1 MGESQGV
8 LLYQVCMGESQGVL
22 LYQVCMGE
30 SQGVLTR
37 CVWVRVGEFLP
48 GVYG

>member
-1 MGESQGV
+1 M
-8 LLYQVCMGESQGVL
+8 
-22 LYQVCMGE
+22 CMGE

-37 CVWVRVGEFLP
+37 CVWVRVRSSYQVCMGESQGVLTRYVWVRVREFLP

>member
-1 MGESQGV
+1 M
-8 LLYQVCMGESQGVL
+8 CMGSGSS
-22 LYQVCMGE
+22 YQVCMGE

-37 CVWVRVGEFLP
+37 CVWVRVREFLP

>member
-1 MGESQGV
+1 M
-8 LLYQVCMGESQGVL
+8 CMGESQGVL
-22 LYQVCMGE
+22 TRCVWVRVREFLPGVYGE
-30 SQGVLTR
+30 SRGVLTR